1 MSPYFITEMEQLGY
15 GFDVDEVKKEL
26 EDAKLE
32 ISSNGNIIMT
42 RQTSLNQH

>member
-15 GFDVDEVKKEL
+15 QFDVDEVKKEL
-26 EDAKLE
+26 EE